1 LDSLNT
7 EVLSFLE
14 FNPLRIREGVLNPK
28 EIELS
33 QDSTVVIGLGNP
45 EADIKYISQELQNLG
60 FKIILPVEIAQYF
73 FTNNINFENYW
84 LSGDKLIFDRAEAD
98 IKKAKSLFIEKK
110 SQEIFEKIL
119 DYRQNSNLSSLPDL
133 EPLESQYMPSDLS
146 WVDVNIPLTIIDC
159 GAFTG
164 DSINTFLNKNLIFEN
179 YYAFE
184 PDVENFHLLQQF
196 ISKNGVK
203 NIFPFKM
210 ATWSNNSILKFQKSP
225 GNNSGAHLAAN
236 SEENFQKVFAISLDN
251 FFDKMKI
258 DLIKMDIEGAEKETL
273 IGSSNIIKSNNPLLA
288 ISVYHKPEDL
298 WEIALLISK
307 MSNCYE
313 FYLRVYGQQTF
324 DTVLYCVP
332 N

>member
-1 LDSLNT
+1 LESLNT

-33 QDSTVVIGLGNP
+33 QGSTVVIGLGNP

-84 LSGDKLIFDRAEAD
+84 LSGDKSIFDRAEAE

-184 PDVENFHLLQQF
+184 PDVENL
-196 ISKNGVK
+196 
-203 NIFPFKM
+203 
-210 ATWSNNSILKFQKSP
+210 FQKM
-225 GNNSGAHLAAN
+225 
-236 SEENFQKVFAISLDN
+236 E
-251 FFDKMKI
+251 
-258 DLIKMDIEGAEKETL
+258 
-273 IGSSNIIKSNNPLLA
+273 
-288 ISVYHKPEDL
+288 
-298 WEIALLISK
+298 
-307 MSNCYE
+307 
-313 FYLRVYGQQTF
+313 
-324 DTVLYCVP
+324 
-332 N
+332 

>member
-1 LDSLNT
+1 
-7 EVLSFLE
+7 
-14 FNPLRIREGVLNPK
+14 
-28 EIELS
+28 
-33 QDSTVVIGLGNP
+33 LGNP

-84 LSGDKLIFDRAEAD
+84 LSGDKQVFDRAEAE
-98 IKKAKSLFIEKK
+98 IKKAKGLFKEKK

-119 DYRQNSNLSSLPDL
+119 DYRQNSNLSCLPDL
-133 EPLESQYMPSDLS
+133 ESLESQYMPSDLH
-146 WVDVNIPLTIIDC
+146 WVQTKTPISIIDC

-164 DSINTFLNKNLIFEN
+164 DTIQTFLNKDVIFES
-179 YYAFE
+179 YFAFE
-184 PDVENFHLLQQF
+184 PDSDNYQLLLEF
-196 ISKNGVK
+196 VSKNSIS
-203 NIFPFKM
+203 NIFPLKL
-210 ATWSNNSILKFQKSP
+210 ATWSESMMLKFQKSG
-225 GNNSGAHLAAN
+225 GNNSGAHLVV
-236 SEENFQKVFAISLDN
+236 ELDEKIEKVFALKLDHMFAN
-251 FFDKMKI
+251 EKI

-273 IGSSNIIKSNNPLLA
+273 LGSSNIIKSNNPLLA

-298 WEIALLISK
+298 WEIPLLVSK

-332 N
+332 NCK